1 MSITKELIDRI
12 NYLSRKSRTPE
23 GLTEEEKAE
32 QARVRRE
39 YVDAIK
45 ARVKDTLDRVEIVD
59 ADQIASTAAPQK
71 ADGQRGAGASVTGQ
85 GHRCGCPTCN
95 AKSGERLH

>member
-1 MSITKELIDRI
+1 MTKELIDRI

-23 GLTEEEKAE
+23 GLTEVEKTE

-59 ADQIASTAAPQK
+59 ADQITTTTAPQS
-71 ADGQRGAGASVTGQ
+71 ADGQGGAGASVTGQ
-85 GHRCGCPTCN
+85 GHNCECPACN
-95 AKSGERLH
+95 TKNGEKLH